1 MNKIVL
7 IVMILFTI
15 NNSLFS
21 QENTSIFTYNEVGEI
36 VTNSRFISLADNNLT
51 SLHFSTNNIATT
63 SINET
68 TYTVETGRFSN
79 WENEPGDFDII
90 QFYKNNQLALTYKDA
105 DGIVRLNNA
114 SNPYANSLN
123 RYSSNGY
130 FIEVDLSDTTKII
143 VFVGQHYGTDLSKI
157 IIFAVTRNE
166 VKLVYNQKVQ
176 VNLMKKTDNT
186 IFMIVQSNIPD
197 EQDEPIT
204 HTIWSKEGML
214 KFKNNRK

>member
-15 NNSLFS
+15 NNSLFA
-21 QENTSIFTYNEVGEI
+21 QENTSIFTYNESGEI
-36 VTNSRFISLADNNLT
+36 VTNSRFISLADN
-51 SLHFSTNNIATT
+51 SLSSLRFSANNVATT

-68 TYTVETGRFSN
+68 TYVVKTGRFNN

-90 QFYKNNQLALTYKDA
+90 QFYKNNQLILTYKDA
-105 DGIVRLNNA
+105 DGIVKLNNS
-114 SNPYANSLN
+114 SNPYANSFN

-130 FIEVDLSDTTKII
+130 FIEVALSDTTKII

-176 VNLMKKTDNT
+176 INSMTKTNNSILMV
-186 IFMIVQSNIPD
+186 VQSNIPNEND
-197 EQDEPIT
+197 ELIT
-204 HTIWSKEGML
+204 HTIWSDKGVL
-214 KFKNNRK
+214 KFKDS